1 MIASVVRKSLPAVA
15 RLAGVSA
22 LAIGLAASFVM
33 PAAALEKITYLL
45 PAPPSLPAFAP
56 WAIAKQLG
64 YYAEAGYDVEFA
76 TAKGGVDV
84 AKQVGVGNAQI
95 GGAIGDTPIIVRSNG
110 VPVKAVA
117 VLGGGALTVV
127 VARGDSGVSK
137 IEDLRGKRISVMSFQ
152 DTTYFALLGA
162 LAAHGMTKGDVKAE
176 AVGPGWVVSFMEAGK
191 ADACACSPDM
201 EADAKARV
209 PNTVSLS
216 TVDAF
221 PSMAQAIL
229 ASDET
234 IAKRPEMVRAIVK
247 ATLKGMKFVMD
258 DPDAAA
264 KVYVQATPSFAG
276 KEAMIAATLR
286 NFVERTYRGQ
296 KVLGE
301 VDASRLE
308 KLQAFYLKQGFI
320 QTPAAIGDL
329 YTNEFIK

>member
-1 MIASVVRKSLPAVA
+1 MLSVAFRKMLWFGVVFALMAGTVA
-15 RLAGVSA
+15 A
-22 LAIGLAASFVM
+22 
-33 PAAALEKITYLL
+33 PAAAAEKITYLL

-56 WAIAKQLG
+56 WVIAKQLG
-64 YYAEAGYDVEFA
+64 YYAAAGYDVEFT

-84 AKQVGVGNAQI
+84 ATQVGAGNASI
-95 GGAIGDTPIIVRSNG
+95 GGAIGDTSIIVRSNG
-110 VPVKAVA
+110 IPVKTVA

-127 VARGDSGVSK
+127 VARGDRGVGT
-137 IEDLRGKRISVMSFQ
+137 IEDLRGKTISVMSFQ
-152 DTTYFALLGA
+152 DTTYFALLGT
-162 LAAHGMTKGDVKAE
+162 LASKGISKSDVQIQ
-176 AVGPGWVVSFMEAGK
+176 AVGPGWVVNFVEAGK

-201 EADAKARV
+201 EADAKMRV
-209 PNTVSLS
+209 PNTVSLP
-216 TVDAF
+216 TADVF

-234 IAKRPEMVRAIVK
+234 IAKRPEMVRAIVQ

-258 DPDAAA
+258 DPEAAA

-276 KEAMIAATLR
+276 KEAQIVATLR

-301 VDASRLE
+301 INAERLE

-320 QTPAAIGDL
+320 QTPVKTNEL
-329 YTNEFIK
+329 YTNDFIK

>member
-1 MIASVVRKSLPAVA
+1 MIASVVRKNFPAIA
-15 RLAGVSA
+15 HFAGISA
-22 LAIGLAASFVM
+22 LAIGLFVSLSG

-117 VLGGGALTVV
+117 VLGGGALTVI
-127 VARGDSGVSK
+127 VARGDRGITK
-137 IEDLRGKRISVMSFQ
+137 IEDLRGKRLSVMSFQ
-152 DTTYFALLGA
+152 DTTYFALLGT
-162 LAAHGMTKGDVKAE
+162 LASKGMTKGEVQAE
-176 AVGPGWVVSFMEAGK
+176 AVGPGWVVNFVDSGK

-201 EADAKARV
+201 EADAKARI

-229 ASDET
+229 VSDET

-258 DPDAAA
+258 DPEAAA
-264 KVYVQATPSFAG
+264 RIYVQATPSFAG
-276 KEAMIAATLR
+276 KEVQIAATLR

-301 VDASRLE
+301 VDAGRLE

-320 QTPAAIGDL
+320 QNSVPVSEL